1 MIIYQTPQ
9 KQFGAPAKAPTVT
22 GQRKKRSEKLR
33 GCLVGKIF
41 GETLL

>member
-1 MIIYQTPQ
+1 MYGFIYAAY
-9 KQFGAPAKAPTVT
+9 FLDY
-22 GQRKKRSEKLR
+22 KRFR